1 MKRNIL
7 TLLFCMVVGGLY
19 AQTMERNIYSIT
31 NGTVQSSPEFVGKLY
46 NEDTEITPFILKN
59 GTTAIVNNQAF
70 SVRLSMYNGYDKDP
84 GDFEIIQ
91 IFNNKNE
98 SIFELR
104 NELGWIK
111 IPSVIDATTPYL
123 LIGVVDAYT
132 KALIT
137 IGYPYESTPGWL
149 TIILLREN
157 SAKLVF
163 NKHYVVEKFT
173 KTDTSFKLYIADSC
187 DDEAEGAKVNHCI
200 IYSQDGIL
208 KMKQISYR

>member
-7 TLLFCMVVGGLY
+7 ILLFCMVVSGLY
-19 AQTMERNIYSIT
+19 AQTVERNIYSIT
-31 NGTVQSSPEFVGKLY
+31 NGIIQTSSEFVGKLY
-46 NEDTEITPFILKN
+46 NEDTKITPFILKN
-59 GTTAIVNNQAF
+59 KTSAIVNNKTF
-70 SVRLSMYNGYDKDP
+70 SVQLSMYNGYDKDP
-84 GDFEIIQ
+84 GDFEVIQ

-111 IPSVIDATTPYL
+111 IPSVVDATTPYL
-123 LIGVVDAYT
+123 LIGTVDAYT

-137 IGYPYESTPGWL
+137 IGYPYESTPEWL
-149 TIILLREN
+149 TIILLQEN

-163 NKHYVVEKFT
+163 NKHYIVEKFT

-187 DDEAEGAKVNHCI
+187 DDETEGAKVNHFI
-200 IYSQDGIL
+200 IYPQDGIL
-208 KMKQISYR
+208 KMKQIK